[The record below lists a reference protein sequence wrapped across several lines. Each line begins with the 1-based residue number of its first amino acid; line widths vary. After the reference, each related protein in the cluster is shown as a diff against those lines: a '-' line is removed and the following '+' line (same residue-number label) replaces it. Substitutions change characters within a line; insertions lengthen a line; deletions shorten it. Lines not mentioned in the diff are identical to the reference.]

1 MKSIMPHVLRKNGN
15 CDNLSQRTPNESQ
28 HRAPK
33 RNQPNPNDCP
43 KNMSEVVQKV
53 VKEEV
58 EKMQRKTGQVNT
70 GWGGAGGRRA
80 AVVRTVRP

>member
-1 MKSIMPHVLRKNGN
+1 
-15 CDNLSQRTPNESQ
+15 
-28 HRAPK
+28 
-33 RNQPNPNDCP
+33 
-43 KNMSEVVQKV
+43 MSEVVQKV

-58 EKMQRKTGQVNT
+58 EKMQRKTGQVKP

>member
-1 MKSIMPHVLRKNGN
+1 
-15 CDNLSQRTPNESQ
+15 
-28 HRAPK
+28 
-33 RNQPNPNDCP
+33 
-43 KNMSEVVQKV
+43 MSEVVPKV

-80 AVVRTVRP
+80 AVVRTVRGFSLARRLGKQVEAVVDFSTVMEVEDEEEEWEE